1 MLSSDHCLL
10 TLLAAENA
18 TMLQAG
24 ACSSS
29 PQASASGSEQL
40 WVDKYSPKSFLELL
54 SNEQINREVIC
65 WLKSWDR
72 CVFGRQAAP
81 RQSDRKGKVKAPP
94 MPEHRILLLG
104 GAPGAAASG
113 ISERLAYFHALRAA
127 RVCD

>member
-1 MLSSDHCLL
+1 MLLE
-10 TLLAAENA
+10 AENA
-18 TMLQAG
+18 TTLQAS
-24 ACSSS
+24 ACRSS
-29 PQASASGSEQL
+29 PQASAVGGEQL

-81 RQSDRKGKVKAPP
+81 RQGDRKGKVKAPP

-104 GAPGAAASG
+104 GAPGAVASG
-113 ISERLAYFHALRAA
+113 NSERPANCHAFSAA
-127 RVCD
+127 HVSD